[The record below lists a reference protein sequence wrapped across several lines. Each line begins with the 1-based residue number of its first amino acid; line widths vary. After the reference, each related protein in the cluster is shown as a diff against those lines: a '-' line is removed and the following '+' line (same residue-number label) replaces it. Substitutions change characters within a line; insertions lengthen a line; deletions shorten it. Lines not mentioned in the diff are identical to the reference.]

1 MANSVNI
8 PISLSLQ
15 SEDIVKEYKQ
25 AMQKLSNVSDLKN
38 QFTEMLKLQ
47 AQYIANAEKIKDPL
61 SKALNLQSAKE
72 YSRLVNDVLNQVKKI
87 DRDRLP

>member
-25 AMQKLSNVSDLKN
+25 VFICLL
-38 QFTEMLKLQ
+38 TGLLT
-47 AQYIANAEKIKDPL
+47 NALLNIPL
-61 SKALNLQSAKE
+61 L
-72 YSRLVNDVLNQVKKI
+72 
-87 DRDRLP
+87 